1 MHAQNLF
8 DISGKKA
15 IVTGGTRGLGY
26 GMAEG
31 YMEAGCEVAIVGTS
45 DSVYRVAEEFKS
57 RGFKCYGVKGN
68 LGDRQDIYRV
78 FRECLEKLGGEV
90 DILLTA
96 HGIQRSLSAE
106 EFPME
111 EWDEVIRVNLTSIF
125 ILCQEA
131 AKVMLKK
138 GYGKII
144 NIASMNSFF
153 GGQTIPAYAASKGGV
168 AQLTKEL
175 TNDWLARGINVN
187 AIAPGYMATEMNK
200 ALMDPENPRFASISE
215 RIPAHRWGTGDDMKG
230 AAIFLAS
237 HASDYVSGAVIP
249 VDGGYLVK

>member
-1 MHAQNLF
+1 MMNLF
-8 DISGKKA
+8 DIKGKKA

-26 GMAEG
+26 GIAEG
-31 YMEAGCEVAIVGTS
+31 YLEAGAQVVIVGTS
-45 DSVYRVAEEFKS
+45 DKVYDVAEDFRN
-57 RGFKCYGVKGN
+57 RGFDCQGVKGN
-68 LGDRQDIYRV
+68 LGVREEVYAV
-78 FRECLEKLGGEV
+78 FNQCLEKLGGDL

-96 HGIQRSLSAE
+96 HGIQRRHSAE
-106 EFPME
+106 EFPVE
-111 EWDEVIRVNLTSIF
+111 EWDEVLNVNLTSIF

-131 AKVMLKK
+131 GKIMLKK

-144 NIASMNSFF
+144 TIASMNSFF
-153 GGQTIPAYAASKGGV
+153 GGQTIPAYAAAKGGV

-175 TNDWLARGINVN
+175 TNDWMGRGVNVN

-200 ALMDPENPRFASISE
+200 ALMDPENPRFKSISE
-215 RIPAHRWGTGDDMKG
+215 RIPAGRWGTGEDMKG
-230 AAIFLAS
+230 TAIFLAS